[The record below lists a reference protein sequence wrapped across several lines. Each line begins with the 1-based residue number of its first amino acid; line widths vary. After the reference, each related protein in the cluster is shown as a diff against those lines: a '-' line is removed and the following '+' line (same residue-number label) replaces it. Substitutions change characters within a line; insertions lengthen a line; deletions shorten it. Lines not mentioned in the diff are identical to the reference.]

1 MTRFST
7 LALVPFG
14 LTLLVAG
21 CQRQAGTTDRPTNEP
36 VITDR
41 QWSLRE
47 LDGQPLDSAAR
58 ANPPTLLLAS
68 SSTQASGFAGCNR
81 MAGGYKLGPGTLEL
95 GPLVL
100 TRMACPSMDLESRYT
115 TALGRVRQFRVDGNR
130 LELLADG
137 TVLATFE
144 PTPSP

>member
-1 MTRFST
+1 MTRFPT

-21 CQRQAGTTDRPTNEP
+21 CQRRAGSTDRPDAEP
-36 VITDR
+36 LITDR

-58 ANPPTLLLAS
+58 SSPPTLLLAT

-81 MAGGYKLGPGTLEL
+81 MAGSYKLGPGTLEL

-100 TRMACPSMDLESRYT
+100 TGMACPSMDLEARYT
-115 TALGRVRQFRVDGNR
+115 GALDRARQYRVDGNR

-144 PTPSP
+144 PSPSP